1 MSKIGVPPLT
11 NGDLR
16 PMTNAERQQ
25 KWRLVHNGG
34 PKHPKRNLLVTCIPR
49 GPLDRAEVE
58 RSGGAT
64 LALYDRILD
73 IVTTWVDGL
82 DPAKLSTADGLLAF
96 RLLAPTLDSLVT
108 LQAKIAEQRVTEAR
122 GVTPQREAQPKIEE
136 TLELLRSRFNEAKG
150 ELSTSRSRS

>member
-1 MSKIGVPPLT
+1 MPNDSE
-11 NGDLR
+11 NGASSI
-16 PMTNAERQQ
+16 MAA
-25 KWRLVHNGG
+25 
-34 PKHPKRNLLVTCIPR
+34 KHPKRDLLVTCIPR

-108 LQAKIAEQRVTEAR
+108 FAGQDRRAAGYGGA
-122 GVTPQREAQPKIEE
+122 PQREAQPKIEE
-136 TLELLRSRFNEAKG
+136 TAMDLLRSRFNDIKKPKA
-150 ELSTSRSRS
+150 T

>member
-16 PMTNAERQQ
+16 PMTNAERQR

-34 PKHPKRNLLVTCIPR
+34 PKHPKRDLLVTCIPR

-122 GVTPQREAQPKIEE
+122 GATAQAAPPKIAE
-136 TLELLRSRFNEAKG
+136 TLELLRSRFNDIKKPKA
-150 ELSTSRSRS
+150 T

>member
-1 MSKIGVPPLT
+1 MALNAGMSKIGVPPLT

-25 KWRLVHNGG
+25 KWRLVHNGS
-34 PKHPKRNLLVTCIPR
+34 PKHPKRDLLVTCIPR

-64 LALYDRILD
+64 LALYDRIVD

-122 GVTPQREAQPKIEE
+122 GATAQAAPPKIAE
-136 TLELLRSRFNEAKG
+136 TLELLRSRFNDIKKPKA
-150 ELSTSRSRS
+150 T

>member
-34 PKHPKRNLLVTCIPR
+34 PKYPKRDLLVTCIPR

-58 RSGGAT
+58 RSRGAT

-122 GVTPQREAQPKIEE
+122 GATAQAAPPKIAE
-136 TLELLRSRFNEAKG
+136 TLELLRSRFNDIKKPKA
-150 ELSTSRSRS
+150 T

>member
-16 PMTNAERQQ
+16 PMTNAERQR

-34 PKHPKRNLLVTCIPR
+34 PKYPKRDLLVTCIPR

-58 RSGGAT
+58 RSRGAT

-73 IVTTWVDGL
+73 ILTTWVDGL

-96 RLLAPTLDSLVT
+96 RLLAPILDSLVT

-122 GVTPQREAQPKIEE
+122 GATAQAAPPKIAE
-136 TLELLRSRFNEAKG
+136 TLELPRRRFDDNIKPKAN
-150 ELSTSRSRS
+150 

>member
-1 MSKIGVPPLT
+1 MSNIGVPPLT
-11 NGDLR
+11 NDDLR
-16 PMTNAERQQ
+16 PMTNAERQR

-34 PKHPKRNLLVTCIPR
+34 PKHPKRDLLVTCIPR

-96 RLLAPTLDSLVT
+96 RLLVPTLDSLVT

-122 GVTPQREAQPKIEE
+122 GATAQAAPP
-136 TLELLRSRFNEAKG
+136 RSRKPSNCCAAG
-150 ELSTSRSRS
+150 STTIRSRRQPDRSQS

>member
-34 PKHPKRNLLVTCIPR
+34 PKYPKRDLLVTCIPR

-64 LALYDRILD
+64 LALYDRIVD

-122 GVTPQREAQPKIEE
+122 DATAQAAPPKIAE
-136 TLELLRSRFNEAKG
+136 TLELMRSRFNDIKKARA
-150 ELSTSRSRS
+150 T

>member
-1 MSKIGVPPLT
+1 VR
-11 NGDLR
+11 D
-16 PMTNAERQQ
+16 
-25 KWRLVHNGG
+25 
-34 PKHPKRNLLVTCIPR
+34 LLVTCIPR

-96 RLLAPTLDSLVT
+96 RLLAPTLDSLAN

-122 GVTPQREAQPKIEE
+122 DVIPQREAPPKIAE
-136 TLELLRSRFNEAKG
+136 TLELLRSRFNDNKKPKA
-150 ELSTSRSRS
+150 T

>member
-16 PMTNAERQQ
+16 PMTNAERQR

-34 PKHPKRNLLVTCIPR
+34 PKYPKRDLLVTCIPR

-73 IVTTWVDGL
+73 
-82 DPAKLSTADGLLAF
+82 
-96 RLLAPTLDSLVT
+96 T
-108 LQAKIAEQRVTEAR
+108 LQPGLTGSIPPSSAR
-122 GVTPQREAQPKIEE
+122 PTAY
-136 TLELLRSRFNEAKG
+136 
-150 ELSTSRSRS
+150 

>member
-25 KWRLVHNGG
+25 KWRLVHNGS
-34 PKHPKRNLLVTCIPR
+34 PKHPKRDLLVTCIPR

-73 IVTTWVDGL
+73 ILTTWVDGL

-122 GVTPQREAQPKIEE
+122 GATAQAAPPKIAE
-136 TLELLRSRFNEAKG
+136 TLELLRSRFNDIKKPKAA
-150 ELSTSRSRS
+150 

>member
-16 PMTNAERQQ
+16 PMTNAERQR
-25 KWRLVHNGG
+25 KWRLVHNGR
-34 PKHPKRNLLVTCIPR
+34 PKHPKRDLLVTCIPR

-122 GVTPQREAQPKIEE
+122 GATAQAAPPKIAE
-136 TLELLRSRFNEAKG
+136 TLELMRSRFNDIKKPKA
-150 ELSTSRSRS
+150 T

>member
-34 PKHPKRNLLVTCIPR
+34 PKYPKRDLLVTCIPR

-108 LQAKIAEQRVTEAR
+108 LQAKIAEQRVAEAR
-122 GVTPQREAQPKIEE
+122 GVTPQREAQPKIGE
-136 TLELLRSRFNEAKG
+136 TAMDLLRSRFNDIQKPKA
-150 ELSTSRSRS
+150 T

>member
-1 MSKIGVPPLT
+1 
-11 NGDLR
+11 
-16 PMTNAERQQ
+16 MTNAERQR

-34 PKHPKRNLLVTCIPR
+34 PKHPKRDLLVTCIPR

-64 LALYDRILD
+64 LALFDRILD

-96 RLLAPTLDSLVT
+96 RLLAPMTLDSLVI
-108 LQAKIAEQRVTEAR
+108 LHAKIAEQRVAEAR
-122 GVTPQREAQPKIEE
+122 AQREAQPKIGE
-136 TLELLRSRFNEAKG
+136 TAMDLLRSRFNDNKKPKAEHGPVTVLK
-150 ELSTSRSRS
+150 

>member
-34 PKHPKRNLLVTCIPR
+34 PKYPKRDLLATCIPR
-49 GPLDRAEVE
+49 GPLGRAEVE

-64 LALYDRILD
+64 RALAGGKARNRLNSSLASIHTKARAKA
-73 IVTTWVDGL
+73 VT
-82 DPAKLSTADGLLAF
+82 STGWFGKTFVFPDCAIG
-96 RLLAPTLDSLVT
+96 R
-108 LQAKIAEQRVTEAR
+108 
-122 GVTPQREAQPKIEE
+122 
-136 TLELLRSRFNEAKG
+136 
-150 ELSTSRSRS
+150 

>member
-25 KWRLVHNGG
+25 KWRLVHNGS
-34 PKHPKRNLLVTCIPR
+34 PKYPKRDLLVTCIPR

-122 GVTPQREAQPKIEE
+122 GVTPQREAQPKIGE
-136 TLELLRSRFNEAKG
+136 TAMDLLRSRFNDNKKPKA
-150 ELSTSRSRS
+150 T

>member
-1 MSKIGVPPLT
+1 MPNDSE
-11 NGDLR
+11 NGASSI
-16 PMTNAERQQ
+16 MAA
-25 KWRLVHNGG
+25 
-34 PKHPKRNLLVTCIPR
+34 KHPKRDLLVTCIPR

-122 GVTPQREAQPKIEE
+122 DVTAQMQTNLEASGKREAPKIEA
-136 TLELLRSRFNEAKG
+136 SRAP
-150 ELSTSRSRS
+150 TP